1 MAMTGALQI
10 VDAAVAGYDA
20 VVGEAGFLELS
31 VHVAGE
37 NECTV
42 LLAVSPLFK
51 EMEALMWLGVAVA
64 VEPPAIEAPGQM
76 RTH

>member
-37 NECTV
+37 NECAV
-42 LLAVSPLFK
+42 LLAVGPLLK
-51 EMEALMWLGVAVA
+51 EMEALMRLSVPVAVK
-64 VEPPAIEAPGQM
+64 PPTIEAPS
-76 RTH
+76 